1 MTQDNRNLLLAL
13 VLSAIVLFGW
23 AYVQESFFPN
33 PQQMAAQ
40 TAAPAAQPAAEPA
53 PAAGAP
59 AAPATSGPVTA
70 RTLEQALAAPRVA
83 IETPRLR
90 GSINLE
96 GARIDDLVLLDHRQT
111 LDRNAPPVRLF
122 APSGTPQA
130 YFAGTGWTGSR
141 APPPDARWQADGER
155 LTPETPVT
163 LRWDDGRG
171 LAFEIRLEVDEN
183 YLFTATQ
190 RVMNRSPE
198 AAVLRAYGYI
208 NRTGTGP
215 DPSTW
220 NIHTGPIAVLNDKL
234 IEGDIGFDRLRD
246 RGAQTFVSRG
256 GWLGITD
263 KYWLSA
269 LIPAQTASI
278 EARFTPAPGNRTQ
291 VDYLL
296 PPAIVGPNEMAS
308 ATSHLFAGAKEV
320 RLINQVRDDLGAP
333 LFDRAIAW
341 GWFWALAQPIFWVLQ
356 WLHGLVGNWALAII
370 GLTIL
375 VRIILYPL
383 ANKQYASMAKM
394 RVFAPKMKEI
404 QERYKDDKAKQQQ
417 ELMEL
422 YKREKINPLAGCLPI
437 LIQIPIFYALYK
449 TLLIA
454 IEIRHQPGLI
464 WIRDLSAADPLT
476 PVNLFGLLPFTPPP
490 IIAVGILPILVGVT
504 MWVQFK
510 LNPQPLDELQKKIFA
525 WMPWILVFV
534 MAPFAAGLQIYWVMN
549 NLISILQQW
558 VLIRKYPAPAPAPAA
573 AKASPAP
580 KAGETRSAD
589 APPADP
595 QPKAPAASRAA
606 GQPGSA
612 AGKPGPRRGRRRQPK
627 SAPAK

>member
-1 MTQDNRNLLLAL
+1 MTSDNRNLLLAL
-13 VLSAIVLFGW
+13 VLSGIVLFGW
-23 AYVQESFFPN
+23 AFVQETFFPN
-33 PQQMAAQ
+33 PQQMATGTPQ
-40 TAAPAAQPAAEPA
+40 AAQEA
-53 PAAGAP
+53 AP
-59 AAPATSGPVTA
+59 AAPAPAADPAPAAVPGAAQA

-96 GARIDDLVLLDHRQT
+96 GARIDDLVLLDHRQA
-111 LDRNAPPVRLF
+111 LDRDSPPVRLF
-122 APSGTPQA
+122 APSGTPEA
-130 YFAGTGWTGSR
+130 YFAGTGWTGTR
-141 APPPDARWQADGER
+141 APPPDARWEADGER
-155 LTPETPVT
+155 LTPATPVT
-163 LRWDDGRG
+163 LRWNDGRG
-171 LAFEIRLEVDEN
+171 LAFEIRLEVDDT

-190 RVMNRSPE
+190 RVMNRSSE
-198 AAVLRAYGYI
+198 AAVLRGYGYI

-220 NIHTGPIAVLNDKL
+220 NIHTGPIAVLNGNL
-234 IEGDIGFDRLRD
+234 VEGDIGFDKLRD

-269 LIPAQTASI
+269 LIPAQATTI

-296 PPAIVGPNEMAS
+296 PPAILGPNEMATTS
-308 ATSHLFAGAKEV
+308 AHLFAGAKEV
-320 RLINQVRDDLGAP
+320 RLLNQVRDDLGAP

-341 GWFWALAQPIFWVLQ
+341 GWFWALAQPIFMVLQ
-356 WLHGLVGNWALAII
+356 WLHGISGNWALAII

-383 ANKQYASMAKM
+383 ANKQYSSMAKM

-404 QERYKDDKAKQQQ
+404 QERHKDDKPKQQQ
-417 ELMEL
+417 EMMEL

-437 LIQIPIFYALYK
+437 LVQIPIFYALYK

-464 WIRDLSAADPLT
+464 WIQDLSAPDPLT

-490 IIAVGILPILVGVT
+490 IIAIGILPILLGIT
-504 MWVQFK
+504 MWVQFR
-510 LNPQPLDELQKKIFA
+510 LNPQPLDELQKKIFS

-573 AKASPAP
+573 AKAAPADKAAEPKPEPQAQLAAPAP
-580 KAGETRSAD
+580 QG
-589 APPADP
+589 P
-595 QPKAPAASRAA
+595 
-606 GQPGSA
+606 GQGQGGSKPGS
-612 AGKPGPRRGRRRQPK
+612 RRGRRRQPK

>member
-23 AYVQESFFPN
+23 AFVQETFFPN
-33 PQQMAAQ
+33 PQQMAS
-40 TAAPAAQPAAEPA
+40 
-53 PAAGAP
+53 GAP
-59 AAPATSGPVTA
+59 PASGEAAPATSAAPAPAAETAPASVAGAAPA
-70 RTLEQALAAPRVA
+70 RTMQQALEAPRIA
-83 IETPRLR
+83 IETPTLR

-96 GARIDDLVLLDHRQT
+96 GARIDDLVLLQHRQE
-111 LDRNAPPVRLF
+111 LDRDSPPVRLF
-122 APSGTPQA
+122 APSGTPEA
-130 YFAGTGWTGSR
+130 YFAGTGWTGTR
-141 APPPDARWQADGER
+141 APPPDARWEADGNR
-155 LTPETPVT
+155 LTPATPVT
-163 LRWDDGRG
+163 LRWNDGRG
-171 LAFEIRLEVDEN
+171 LSFEIRLEVDDA

-198 AAVLRAYGYI
+198 AAVLRGYGYI

-220 NIHTGPIAVLNDKL
+220 NIHTGPIAVLNGNL
-234 IEGDIGFDRLRD
+234 VEGDIGFDKLRD

-269 LIPAQTASI
+269 LIPAQTSNI

-296 PPAIVGPNEMAS
+296 PPAILGPNEMSAS
-308 ATSHLFAGAKEV
+308 TAHLFAGAKEV
-320 RLINQVRDDLGAP
+320 RLLNQVRDDLGAP

-356 WLHGLVGNWALAII
+356 WIYGHVGNWALAII

-383 ANKQYASMAKM
+383 ANKQYSSMAKM

-404 QERYKDDKAKQQQ
+404 QERYKDDKPKQQQ
-417 ELMEL
+417 EMMEL
-422 YKREKINPLAGCLPI
+422 YKREKINPLAGCVPI

-464 WIRDLSAADPLT
+464 WIQDLSAPDPLS
-476 PVNLFGLLPFTPPP
+476 PVNLFGLLPFTPPT
-490 IIAVGILPILVGVT
+490 IIAIGILPILLGVT
-504 MWVQFK
+504 MWVQFR
-510 LNPQPLDELQKKIFA
+510 LNPQPLDELQKKIFS

-558 VLIRKYPAPAPAPAA
+558 VLIKKYPAPAPAPAA
-573 AKASPAP
+573 AKGAAPVKAAAPAP
-580 KAGETRSAD
+580 EPQKLAQAEEAQ
-589 APPADP
+589 APP
-595 QPKAPAASRAA
+595 QRTAA
-606 GQPGSA
+606 GA
-612 AGKPGPRRGRRRQPK
+612 KPGPKRGRRRQPK